1 MNDQS
6 DFAKLARQYLD
17 LWEGQLTAIS
27 ADPDLAEQS
36 ARFFGAMT
44 QLGKDMNPLL
54 NANFVDFLDRAQM
67 GTRNASD
74 PTPPATD
81 RTAPAPATSGDRDE
95 WMDQLSRRLAALEER
110 LNKLEARGSRESGG
124 NKSRARAKSPVRKSE
139 GP

>member
-81 RTAPAPATSGDRDE
+81 RTKPAPATSGDRDE

-110 LNKLEARGSRESGG
+110 LAALEGAASASGS
-124 NKSRARAKSPVRKSE
+124 
-139 GP
+139 